1 MRDIDFLNL
10 ARVLMRVQGNCSVL
24 VDDSG
29 ESSDKKANQG
39 IWPRLTLR
47 LDD

>member
-1 MRDIDFLNL
+1 MQ
-10 ARVLMRVQGNCSVL
+10 VQGNCNVL
-24 VDDSG
+24 VVDSG

-47 LDD
+47 SDD